1 MKKFCIIFLLL
12 LLAGNLSAQQL
23 DELENKT
30 LGRLFVALQDYLKGP
45 SLVGD
50 EVTDYD
56 YSQYLAHREL
66 FVGKGS
72 EFYASWDPDTIKR
85 NVTVYAMSS
94 LSPNSQHEYAREVT
108 QCLWYDL
115 GRLELEA
122 VDVIYIDSIQ
132 KNSDGSKDAFGIWK
146 FKYVKRK
153 KENELTFGEG
163 EDISRRFKLYNVDEN
178 VYLKRILF
186 GNIYVSY
193 NSKNK

>member
-1 MKKFCIIFLLL
+1 MKKFCIMFLSL

-23 DELENKT
+23 DELKNKT

-50 EVTDYD
+50 EVTAYD

-66 FVGKGS
+66 FVGKASG
-72 EFYASWDPDTIKR
+72 FYASWDPDTIKS
-85 NVTVYAMSS
+85 NYTVYAMSS
-94 LSPNSQHEYAREVT
+94 LSPNSQHKYAREVT
-108 QCLWYDL
+108 QCLQL
-115 GRLELEA
+115 FNIGRLELEA

-132 KNSDGSKDAFGIWK
+132 ENSDGSKDAFGIWK

-163 EDISRRFKLYNVDEN
+163 EDTSRRFKLYNVDERD
-178 VYLKRILF
+178 LPRIMF